1 MAESTVLELK
11 QNEIGDRK
19 QRNSNLE
26 LMRILLMLGMIAHH
40 YVVNSGVEA
49 LYDLSAFSWD
59 VWFLQIFGMF
69 GKTGINCFT
78 LLTGYFM
85 VKSNIT
91 LKKFLKLY
99 LEVKFYY
106 IGCYLLFLVTGYEPF
121 SALTLKSAVF
131 NVLYELNW
139 LYTGTY
145 IVFFLF
151 IPFLNAL
158 MGRLSRRQHGYLLLL
173 GFCYYTLISTF
184 TGADTF
190 SYLGWMAVM
199 YLLGGYLS
207 LYGSRLPFW
216 GSLRFAAAGLAIS
229 LALMCFSVAAI
240 DLWGVPAGFDD
251 YYYFGPR
258 LSQNPGAF
266 LFRLPVSD
274 VSEPADRAK
283 SVDQPDRCLHFRHSS
298 ASHQQRCHAA
308 VSLGRSLRRLRGL

>member
-49 LYDLSAFSWD
+49 LYDLSSFSWD

-145 IVFFLF
+145 IVFFPVHSLPERAHGASVQEAARLSVVAWILLLYADLHLYRGRHLLLSGMDGGHVSAGRISVPVRQQAAILG
-151 IPFLNAL
+151 IPAL
-158 MGRLSRRQHGYLLLL
+158 RGSGTCHIFGADVFFGGSHRSVGRAGRL
-173 GFCYYTLISTF
+173 
-184 TGADTF
+184 
-190 SYLGWMAVM
+190 
-199 YLLGGYLS
+199 
-207 LYGSRLPFW
+207 
-216 GSLRFAAAGLAIS
+216 
-229 LALMCFSVAAI
+229 
-240 DLWGVPAGFDD
+240 
-251 YYYFGPR
+251 
-258 LSQNPGAF
+258 
-266 LFRLPVSD
+266 
-274 VSEPADRAK
+274 
-283 SVDQPDRCLHFRHSS
+283 
-298 ASHQQRCHAA
+298 
-308 VSLGRSLRRLRGL
+308 